1 MIKLMNIMRKLVE
14 DITIP
19 VKKGDTIL
27 VGRFRNHPIEVKE
40 IGKDQHGM
48 PTINGRPV
56 VTFRLQKKEK
66 KSLKETPV
74 FKDGKGTYDLHF
86 EKYPLNDVEKQKL
99 IQAYG
104 TDAGIFG
111 YSKKYDK
118 TVTFKRTGTH
128 MLPIHAISIS
138 SPMSDAPPATVD
150 TDMPH
155 NYNLRLPEY
164 WEDFVE
170 GDY

>member
-1 MIKLMNIMRKLVE
+1 MRKLVE

-56 VTFRLQKKEK
+56 VTFRLQKKDK
-66 KSLKETPV
+66 KSLKEVPE
-74 FKDGKGTYDLHF
+74 FKDGPGSYDLHIEQYPMNDT
-86 EKYPLNDVEKQKL
+86 EKKKL
-99 IQAYG
+99 IDMYG
-104 TDAGIFG
+104 TDGGVWG
-111 YSKKYDK
+111 YSTKFDQ
-118 TVTFKRTGTH
+118 TITFKRTGISKLPTH
-128 MLPIHAISIS
+128 ATSVSAPQ
-138 SPMSDAPPATVD
+138 SDAPSATID

-155 NYNLRLPEY
+155 GTGRLPEY
-164 WEDFVE
+164 WEKYVE
-170 GDY
+170 WGEK